1 MPCFSQHQRTY
12 LDKQGILTNPL
23 LSLHMQVGLSQALE
37 STVIYQLK
45 VVADGV
51 GWGGAALLPHAELIK
66 KVIAAAF
73 NAPSSKVL
81 F

>member
-1 MPCFSQHQRTY
+1 
-12 LDKQGILTNPL
+12 
-23 LSLHMQVGLSQALE
+23 MQVGLSQALE

>member
-1 MPCFSQHQRTY
+1 MLFSTS
-12 LDKQGILTNPL
+12 KGILTNLL
-23 LSLHMQVGLSQALE
+23 LSLHIQVGLSQALE

-51 GWGGAALLPHAELIK
+51 GWGGVALLPHAELIK